1 MKPPKGFRTYKL
13 QPDPTVIEEA
23 SVPIITGSLAV
34 QLNLTT
40 SYKPVPIDESD
51 PTMAN
56 LDEEDRPMMKRFHWK
71 LTLRKLSNL
80 FAMHETEGTNPY
92 CEIYWQGMVENK
104 VSPLQNPRWK
114 GKYKPYVFLPYYEF
128 VGQTKTIFHVL
139 DYEFNQEEAN
149 DSSYYEF
156 PPIFSSKILPN
167 RYNMLENSVQHYG
180 GGYISKHLV
189 SEIAAFHDE
198 ELKKLEEMFAKQQA
212 ELSNVS
218 LQVENIEK
226 LQAFREKQALES
238 LLQEEIMY
246 YMGYLKTVK
255 EVEERE
261 RSMMGQEDYKE
272 HQFLVQRMLQEYE
285 DEILLQD
292 FYLQEYS
299 KLVDQVIEPSSL
311 LNRLKFI
318 MGEFNERER
327 MEKLNIIYRRRAL
340 KTVEDEENEEEEK
353 RKQQDASLS
362 SPSKDSFVKPS
373 ALSDILQQASVM
385 TEESAKNSL
394 PERLTLASVS
404 EGGGGGGG
412 AVKRANPPSTIL
424 KVRVEDPSSSTEL
437 YMMTIPIQ
445 NEEDEQYLSDQL
457 YTLIG
462 RHSFTLIKMMEFS
475 IHDITSYNAQG
486 YASMTQRTGIIIMEY
501 FESIQVLEYLRYLAS
516 MELLSNES
524 FRDIVVLCSACLVE
538 LHAEGM
544 IHRNLTPFA
553 FQLQTPDM
561 AWSPPV
567 ITAVGNQQTGGKE
580 SSIQQTM
587 NKLYKKQNRANASV
601 MVKLGDYWFLEN
613 PRPVGAKG
621 ATAAVRTG
629 SEGMADWGSRMTAP
643 PEVFAASRYGA
654 STSSF
659 NRMSNK
665 SSMDPPLKYVQH
677 HSSINRVEYAID
689 ASTSSGVTDR
699 SDVYAFGV
707 CIFYWATNGMLL
719 PPDQAYLQNI
729 ESLQQYLPS
738 YWGPWVLNVLRMC
751 LAPVPSRRATAKEIQ
766 AFLQNRMNK

>member
-13 QPDPTVIEEA
+13 QPDPTVVEEV
-23 SVPIITGSLAV
+23 SVPVVTGTLAV

-114 GKYKPYVFLPYYEF
+114 GKHKPYVFLPYYEF
-128 VGQTKTIFHVL
+128 VGQTKTIFHIL

-156 PPIFSSKILPN
+156 PPIYSPKILPN

-189 SEIAAFHDE
+189 SEIATFHEE

-218 LQVENIEK
+218 LQVENIQK
-226 LQAFREKQALES
+226 LQAFREKQALEA
-238 LLQEEIMY
+238 LLQDEIMY

-272 HQFLVQRMLQEYE
+272 HQYIVQKTLQDYE

-299 KLVDQVIEPSSL
+299 KLVDQVIEQSGL
-311 LNRLKFI
+311 LKRLKFI
-318 MGEFNERER
+318 MGIFNERER
-327 MEKLNIIYRRRAL
+327 MEKLNIIYSRRAL
-340 KTVEDEENEEEEK
+340 KKAEDEEKEEEEK
-353 RKQQDASLS
+353 RKADALA

-373 ALSDILQQASVM
+373 TLADILQQASVM
-385 TEESAKNSL
+385 TEESSKNSL
-394 PERLTLASVS
+394 PERLTLASLS
-404 EGGGGGGG
+404 EGGGLGGV
-412 AVKRANPPSTIL
+412 VKRANPPSTVL
-424 KVRVEDPSSSTEL
+424 KVRVEDPSSSVEL
-437 YMMTIPIQ
+437 YLMTVPIQ
-445 NEEDEQYLSDQL
+445 TEEDEQYLSDQL

-462 RHSFTLIKMMEFS
+462 KHSFALIKVMEFS
-475 IHDITSYNAQG
+475 IHDITNYNAQG

-524 FRDIVVLCSACLVE
+524 FRDVALLCISCLVE

-561 AWSPPV
+561 AWQPPV
-567 ITAVGNQQTGGKE
+567 ITAVGNQAGGKE
-580 SSIQQTM
+580 SSIQKTM
-587 NKLYKKQNRANASV
+587 NALYKKQNRANASV

-621 ATAAVRTG
+621 SAAVSTG

-665 SSMDPPLKYVQH
+665 ASLEAPLRHFQH

-689 ASTSSGVTDR
+689 ASTASGVTDR

-707 CIFYWATNGMLL
+707 CIFYWATNGMQL
-719 PPDQAYLQNI
+719 PPDQSYLQHI
-729 ESLQQYLPS
+729 DSLQQYLPN

-751 LAPVPSRRATAKEIQ
+751 LAPVPSRRASAKEIQ
-766 AFLQNRMNK
+766 VFLQNRLNK